1 MSHLSQSFVTILL
14 AFALAACGG
23 KDGDG
28 AGGDAGPGADT
39 IGGDAMTDAPG
50 ADSAGD
56 TGPGDDI
63 SVEDV
68 PTGDVPGE
76 DVPAEDVPA
85 VDIPGDDVPVED
97 VPVEDLPGEDA
108 DVQTTV
114 DWGIIIVDP
123 IQDAELNGAIRVAL
137 EPVGTD
143 EWLPESVSLWAN
155 GQPIYWD
162 KKLPTEVLL
171 DTATLDDGVVTLEA
185 RAKDGT
191 WEVSDTV
198 DIIVVNPKFG
208 FQRIAPSKPFTANGE
223 TVSIFLSTG
232 LPGLEITAD
241 FSALDETWTPG
252 AEDVYQIGGGKYQV
266 SWTVA
271 GENTTPDGLY
281 TIPVTLSDGDFTL
294 TYNELRLKLQN
305 GQEIPLTVD
314 GGIFVDEIPP
324 PPSTAWTQPISLVYG
339 NDFIITGGSA
349 TLNVNFADYA
359 YVDEIIGII
368 VWANDYAGYYQKP
381 LQDPTGDEELL
392 LLLRAFVEPDVP
404 PDALTLNFQ
413 VVDEIGRVS
422 PVMQKTLS
430 VESVGSGDIQ
440 VSVAWDHDDD
450 VDLHVVEPAGCEIY
464 YANDICGSGG
474 WLDLDSNPACS
485 IDGINNEN
493 IFWPLG
499 QAPTGTFIVRVDF
512 YSDCSMQGVNYTTT
526 IHYCG
531 NVEVYDGTFA
541 PGTDDSGGSG
551 SGVEVAT
558 FNNENCGRLL
568 RGTIRYE
575 DRTFDRW
582 GFRGKTWSP
591 ARYAE
596 LELYR
601 SSDDTLLGTG
611 WTDRFGRYELSFDN
625 NGQPGV
631 YLKILSKTNHENGL
645 RPITIFNHPKFKQ
658 VYSVTSFEIDEN
670 ETDYPILDF
679 DIPAEVGAGAF
690 NILDVLVD
698 GSDLTRR
705 MTGKDMGAI
714 GAYWATGTD
723 TTDTL
728 YCSETLY
735 NGGICQEL
743 GGLNIQGKDTDRD
756 EYDDMVILKE
766 FFKLVL
772 DRVSNDDGTGEKA
785 FGARTDPNLAWT
797 EGVSMFYAAAVLYTQ
812 WFVNS
817 LPFGVYSVTNLEGV
831 ASPFSYKTGNGE
843 MSGKLSDWLVAAA
856 LWDLLDPAG
865 SEAEAVSN
873 RLAVFDAIFNYLPS
887 GQFTD
892 RGVPGVDLVDFLDG
906 WFCRAW
912 GQQAEVEGIVVDER
926 QFPYDFAGP
935 ASCPH

>member
-1 MSHLSQSFVTILL
+1 MSHLTRSLL
-14 AFALAACGG
+14 ALLLTISLAACGG
-23 KDGDG
+23 KDADTG
-28 AGGDAGPGADT
+28 GGDTIPGADT
-39 IGGDAMTDAPG
+39 IGGDATADAPG
-50 ADSAGD
+50 IDTAGD
-56 TGPGDDI
+56 IPGDD
-63 SVEDV
+63 V
-68 PTGDVPGE
+68 PTEDIPVEDVPGE
-76 DVPAEDVPA
+76 DVPGE
-85 VDIPGDDVPVED
+85 DVPVED
-97 VPVEDLPGEDA
+97 VPIEDVPIEDVPGEDLPGEDA
-108 DVQTTV
+108 DTQTPV
-114 DWGIIIVDP
+114 EWGIIIVDP
-123 IQDAELNGAIRVAL
+123 VQDAELDGAIRVAL
-137 EPVGTD
+137 EPVGTE

-162 KKLPTEVLL
+162 RKLPTEVLL

-191 WEVSDTV
+191 WEVSDAV

-208 FQRIAPSKPFTANGE
+208 FQRIAPNKPFTANGE

-232 LPGLEITAD
+232 LPGLDVTAD

-252 AEDVYQIGGGKYQV
+252 GEDVYQIGGGKYQV

-271 GENTTPDGLY
+271 AENTIPDGLY

-294 TYNELRLKLQN
+294 SYNELRLKLQN

-324 PPSTAWTQPISLVYG
+324 TPSVVWTQPISLVYG

-368 VWANDYAGYYQKP
+368 VWADDYAGYYQKP

-392 LLLRAFVEPDVP
+392 LLLRAFVEPDEP

-413 VVDEIGRVS
+413 VIDEIGRVS

-440 VSVAWDHDDD
+440 VSVAWDNDDD
-450 VDLHVVEPAGCEIY
+450 VDLHVVEPTGCEIY

-499 QAPTGTFIVRVDF
+499 QAPTGTFIVRMDF
-512 YSDCSMQGVNYTTT
+512 YSDCSGAGVNYTTT

-531 NVEVYDGTFA
+531 NVEVYDGYFA
-541 PGTDDSGGSG
+541 PGTSDSGGAG

-568 RGTIRYE
+568 RGTVRYE
-575 DRTFDRW
+575 DRTFDQW
-582 GFRGKTWSP
+582 GFRGKTWAP

-601 SSDDTLLGTG
+601 SSDDTLLATG

-631 YLKILSKTNHENGL
+631 YLKILSKTNDENGL

-670 ETDYPILDF
+670 ETEYPILDF

-705 MTGKDMGAI
+705 MTGKDMGEI

-728 YCSETLY
+728 YCSEVLY

-772 DRVSNDDGTGEKA
+772 DRVSNDDGTGDKA
-785 FGARTDPNLAWT
+785 YGARTDPNLAWT
-797 EGVSMFYAAAVLYTQ
+797 EGVSTFFGAAVLDTR

-817 LPFGVYSVTNLEGV
+817 LPFGVYSVTNLEDLS
-831 ASPFSYKTGNGE
+831 SPFSYETANGA
-843 MSGKLSDWLVAAA
+843 MAGKVSDWLVAAA
-856 LWDLLDPAG
+856 LWDLLDAAG
-865 SEAEAVSN
+865 EETEAVSN

-887 GQFTD
+887 DQFTD
-892 RGVPGVDLVDFLDG
+892 RGVAGVDFVDFLDG
-906 WFCRAW
+906 WFCRDW

-926 QFPYDFAGP
+926 LFPYDFSGP

>member
-1 MSHLSQSFVTILL
+1 MSHLTRNFLQILL
-14 AFALAACGG
+14 LAILLAACGG
-23 KDGDG
+23 KDGSNG
-28 AGGDAGPGADT
+28 GGDSTPGVDTAD
-39 IGGDAMTDAPG
+39 GLVQPDAPVS
-50 ADSAGD
+50 DV
-56 TGPGDDI
+56 
-63 SVEDV
+63 VEDLPV
-68 PTGDVPGE
+68 E
-76 DVPAEDVPA
+76 
-85 VDIPGDDVPVED
+85 DVPVED
-97 VPVEDLPGEDA
+97 VPVGDVPVGDIPVEDVPVEDVPPGDLPTGDA
-108 DVQTTV
+108 DAADGDSGSTV
-114 DWGIIIVDP
+114 DWGIVIIDP
-123 IQDAELNGAIRVAL
+123 VQDAEVSGAIRVAL
-137 EPVGTD
+137 EPVGTT
-143 EWLPESVSLWAN
+143 EWLPDTVSLWAN

-171 DTATLDDGVVTLEA
+171 DTTTLNDGVVNLEA
-185 RAKDGT
+185 RVKDGT
-191 WEVSDTV
+191 WEASDAV

-208 FQRIAPSKPFTANGE
+208 FQRISANKLFAANGE

-232 LPGLEITAD
+232 LPGLDITAD
-241 FSALDETWTPG
+241 FSALDNTWAPG
-252 AEDVYQIGGGKYQV
+252 TEDVYQIGGGKYQV

-271 GENTTPDGLY
+271 TANTVPDGLY
-281 TIPVTLSDGDFTL
+281 TVPVTLSDGDFTL
-294 TYNELRLKLQN
+294 TYNELKLKLQN
-305 GQEIPLTVD
+305 GQEIPLTLD

-324 PPSTAWTQPISLVYG
+324 PPSASWTQPISMVYG

-359 YVDEIIGII
+359 YIGEIIGII
-368 VWANDYAGYYQKP
+368 VWADDYAGYYQKP
-381 LQDPTGDEELL
+381 LADPSGDEELL
-392 LLLRAFVEPDVP
+392 LLLRAFVEPAMP
-404 PDALTLNFQ
+404 PNSITLNLQ

-450 VDLHVVEPAGCEIY
+450 VDLHVVEPTGCEIY

-499 QAPTGTFIVRVDF
+499 QAPTGTFIVRMDY
-512 YSDCSMQGVNYTTT
+512 YSDCSYQGVTYTTT

-531 NVEVYDGTFA
+531 NVEVYEGYFA
-541 PGTDDSGGSG
+541 PGTDDSGGAG

-591 ARYAE
+591 ARYAQV
-596 LELYR
+596 ELYR
-601 SSDDTLLGTG
+601 SSDDTLLATG

-631 YLKILSKTNHENGL
+631 YVKILSKTNYDNGL
-645 RPITIFNHPKFKQ
+645 RPITVYNHPKFKQ

-670 ETDYPILDF
+670 ETEYPILDF

-705 MTGKDMGAI
+705 MTGKDLGVI

-723 TTDTL
+723 TTNTL
-728 YCSETLY
+728 FCSEVLY

-772 DRVSNDDGTGEKA
+772 NRVSNDDGTGEKA

-797 EGVSMFYAAAVLYTQ
+797 EGVSTFYASAVLGTQ

-817 LPFGVYSVTNLEGV
+817 LPFGVYSVSGLEALG
-831 ASPFSYKTGNGE
+831 SPFAYGTGNGN
-843 MSGKLSDWLVAAA
+843 MGGKVSDWLVSAT

-865 SEAEAVSN
+865 EDAEVVSN

-887 GQFTD
+887 DQFTD
-892 RGVPGVDLVDFLDG
+892 RGEVGVDLVDFLDG
-906 WFCRAW
+906 WFCRGW
-912 GQQAEVEGIVVDER
+912 GQQSEVEGIVVEER
-926 QFPYDFAGP
+926 QFPYDFGGP

>member
-1 MSHLSQSFVTILL
+1 MYCLIRNVLLSAVFVLL
-14 AFALAACGG
+14 LVACR
-23 KDGDG
+23 GD
-28 AGGDAGPGADT
+28 GGDAGS
-39 IGGDAMTDAPG
+39 GGDAP
-50 ADSAGD
+50 SAGD
-56 TGPGDDI
+56 IAGDAAPSDAGTVDVVDGELPRGDI
-63 SVEDV
+63 TEGELPADDV
-68 PTGDVPGE
+68 PAEDTPLEDIPVE
-76 DVPAEDVPA
+76 DVPAEDA
-85 VDIPGDDVPVED
+85 
-97 VPVEDLPGEDA
+97 GEDSQGDGGGDA
-108 DVQTTV
+108 DAGPAV
-114 DWGIIIVDP
+114 DWGIAIVDP
-123 IQDAELNGAIRVAL
+123 VQDAELSGAVRIAV
-137 EPVGTD
+137 EPVGTE
-143 EWLPESVSLWAN
+143 EWLPDSVSLWAN
-155 GQPIYWD
+155 GQPIYWGRL
-162 KKLPTEVLL
+162 LPTEVLL
-171 DTATLDDGVVTLEA
+171 DTTTLDDGVVSLEA

-191 WEVSDTV
+191 WEVSDAV
-198 DIIVVNPKFG
+198 DVIVVNPNFG
-208 FQRIAPSKPFTANGE
+208 FQRIAASKPLTANGE

-232 LPGLEITAD
+232 LPGLEVTVD
-241 FSALDETWTPG
+241 FSALDNTWAAG

-266 SWTVA
+266 SWVV
-271 GENTTPDGLY
+271 GQENTVPDGLY
-281 TIPVTLSDGDFTL
+281 TIPVTLSDGEFTL
-294 TYNELRLKLQN
+294 EYNELRLKLQN
-305 GQEIPLTVD
+305 GQEIPLSLD

-324 PPSTAWTQPISLVYG
+324 VPSEAWTQPISLVYG

-359 YVDEIIGII
+359 YVEEIIGII
-368 VWANDYAGYYQKP
+368 VWADDYSGYYQMP
-381 LQDPTGDEELL
+381 LEDCTGDKELL
-392 LLLRAFVEPDVP
+392 LLLRAFVEPEEP
-404 PDALTLNFQ
+404 PGSLTVNFQ

-422 PVMQKTLS
+422 PAVQKTLS
-430 VESVGSGDIQ
+430 VEDVGSGDIQ

-493 IFWPLG
+493 IFWPIG
-499 QAPTGTFIVRVDF
+499 QAPTGTYIVRMDF
-512 YSDCSMQGVNYTTT
+512 YSDCTSLGVNYTTT
-526 IHYCG
+526 LHYCG
-531 NVEVYDGTFA
+531 NVEVYDGYFA
-541 PGTDDSGGSG
+541 PGTDDSGGAG

-582 GFRGKTWSP
+582 GFRGNTWSP
-591 ARYAE
+591 ARYAR

-601 SSDDTLLGTG
+601 SSDDTLLTAG

-625 NGQPGV
+625 NGQPGI
-631 YLKILSKTNHENGL
+631 YLKILSRTNHENAL
-645 RPITIFNHPKFKQ
+645 RPITVFNHPKFKQ
-658 VYSVTSFEIDEN
+658 VYSVSSFIIDEN
-670 ETDYPILDF
+670 ETEYPYLDF

-690 NILDVLVD
+690 NILDVLID

-705 MTGKDMGAI
+705 MTGKDLGEIA
-714 GAYWATGTD
+714 AYWATGTD

-728 YCSETLY
+728 YCSEDLY
-735 NGGICQEL
+735 AGGTCQEL

-797 EGVSMFYAAAVLYTQ
+797 EGVSTFYASAVTGTQ

-817 LPFGVYSVTNLEGV
+817 LPFGVYHVTDLETLD
-831 ASPFSYKTGNGE
+831 SPFAYGTGNG
-843 MSGKLSDWLVAAA
+843 SLGGKVSDWLVSAV

-865 SEAEAVSN
+865 EEAEAVSN

-887 GQFTD
+887 DQFTD

-906 WFCRAW
+906 WFCRDW
-912 GQQAEVEGIVVDER
+912 GQEADVEGVVVDER
-926 QFPYDFAGP
+926 QFPYDFGGP
-935 ASCPH
+935 DSCPH